1 MLSMLP
7 PFSELPHALYPHGN
21 QVALSERNATSSL
34 DRSSLPCWP
43 TKCMTHPVGCPSLPC
58 MQTAMS
64 QSSKIALEDVQFLF
78 FDISEALVQGWD
90 HAFSQLVPEQV
101 RTQIQTLTCALSKL
115 PPEHAK
121 FDCIVSPAN
130 SYGRLDGRYV
140 YHQCN

>member
-1 MLSMLP
+1 
-7 PFSELPHALYPHGN
+7 
-21 QVALSERNATSSL
+21 
-34 DRSSLPCWP
+34 
-43 TKCMTHPVGCPSLPC
+43 

-90 HAFSQLVPEQV
+90 RAFSQLVPEQV
-101 RTQIQTLTCALSKL
+101 CTQIQTLTCALSKL

-140 YHQCN
+140 YYRGN